1 MPVFNVFN
9 QLKADDSTDND
20 SKTADNAENKPKS
33 SVFNTVSSIQSASF
47 NDVSKATPI
56 KSVFNT
62 AVSTP
67 SIEQNN
73 AENKGFESGESNKP
87 NKSVFNAVAASTT
100 TAPSSAAPTPTTRV
114 PNTKGSSTF
123 NHVQPTGSVLGSAN
137 STTDSTNPTA
147 TATRIVKNAE
157 NKAKN
162 TNSGS
167 NIEFSRLSRENSGSE
182 LNVGS
187 SSSPAKP
194 RSSVFN
200 TFNANTANNVANTP
214 VLPNMVENKPKMQ
227 PSSRVFKPF
236 TANNSN
242 ANSSHAHNNVLAGA
256 ENTVRNAKNTG
267 KTGGLSSLNARKS
280 TSLPNSGLNQRNSS
294 LKNASASNHNNRPSS
309 DFDSKVMVQ
318 CSYWIPPTLRKANE
332 LYFKNNPHEAQKAR
346 LAAQAALTVVARKN
360 ETVEQAIQRA
370 LRISKDI
377 TVMQKQGST
386 VFPNEHKRHMRRVYV
401 RKAITR
407 INTLG
412 GEGKKSVYTPNT
424 ASPQRIIAPNVRF
437 ATREQ
442 AIMLRKAVK
451 DAYTHGRIRAD
462 SRFTIQAKDIKL
474 VDFLL
479 KFRFC
484 TDESAFRILGYSAF
498 DDYQAK
504 INWLEAIG
512 LLKREIAPLSNYF
525 YLMPSSM
532 ATKVSD
538 YGYLGI
544 DNILQFLRSYHNH
557 AFGLSSMAAQLEALS
572 TVNRPYR
579 AQNDVLGLGERGFAE
594 LMQEMRDGRSYIVAE
609 REFRSSL
616 YALRD
621 SLLADTDK
629 NANKHSPSAI
639 TDQRFRHAIENV
651 FKKAKNNANL
661 NNGALLSRQTAEYY
675 CANPRIAQNRA
686 KNKRVCYN
694 AWLWI
699 VFGNDIL
706 AKGSISGT
714 ISRKPVE
721 NAVLDKKG
729 RPILDFEGG
738 DLTSTRDHCP
748 DMVLVR
754 PRNLTTGRPRS
765 LAIEL
770 ELTAKDEFDYFRT
783 MAGYTSNNGR
793 ILYQKVIW
801 LVNNAS
807 VAGLI
812 RAGATKAGCVE
823 GRDYEVIPVASQD
836 KNGTFGRG
844 AQLVAGRWKNP
855 DAPYGYAIPITTA
868 KRRKIRQNEAKMVLG
883 QPRYAA
889 GRSQLEQEQI
899 KVEKAKN
906 PVLDDFQLPQGIV

>member
-1 MPVFNVFN
+1 MPTFNVFN
-9 QLKADDSTDND
+9 QLKADDSTGNG
-20 SKTADNAENKPKS
+20 SKTAENAEKKPKPSAFNTVSSVKLNDSSTGKTVPTSTAASAHNRSVFNTLSAPSNGMNTAKNRVSNAFNNYSTTANATTNTNNSKGSSVFNHVSPNNASNSVNSTGSTKADNAKNLNSLGLSGEFSLSNRENSRPDSDSEPNSGSNLPAKPHN
-33 SVFNTVSSIQSASF
+33 SVFNTVNNTTAQNKPILQPSNVPSSSTNSRLLKPFSA
-47 NDVSKATPI
+47 N
-56 KSVFNT
+56 NT
-62 AVSTP
+62 TNSTAHAR
-67 SIEQNN
+67 NN
-73 AENKGFESGESNKP
+73 ALTGVKNTVRKADNTIK
-87 NKSVFNAVAASTT
+87 N
-100 TAPSSAAPTPTTRV
+100 SSLCSLPTR
-114 PNTKGSSTF
+114 K
-123 NHVQPTGSVLGSAN
+123 PTGLPNFGLNQHNSSLNGASKRNNSVS
-137 STTDSTNPTA
+137 S
-147 TATRIVKNAE
+147 
-157 NKAKN
+157 
-162 TNSGS
+162 TNSG
-167 NIEFSRLSRENSGSE
+167 L
-182 LNVGS
+182 
-187 SSSPAKP
+187 
-194 RSSVFN
+194 
-200 TFNANTANNVANTP
+200 
-214 VLPNMVENKPKMQ
+214 
-227 PSSRVFKPF
+227 
-236 TANNSN
+236 
-242 ANSSHAHNNVLAGA
+242 
-256 ENTVRNAKNTG
+256 
-267 KTGGLSSLNARKS
+267 
-280 TSLPNSGLNQRNSS
+280 
-294 LKNASASNHNNRPSS
+294 
-309 DFDSKVMVQ
+309 MVQ

-412 GEGKKSVYTPNT
+412 GEGRKSVYTPNT
-424 ASPQRIIAPNVRF
+424 ASPQRIIASNVRF

-442 AIMLRKAVK
+442 AIMLRKAIK

-572 TVNRPYR
+572 TMSRPYR
-579 AQNDVLGLGERGFAE
+579 AQNDVLGLGERGFTE
-594 LMQEMRDGRSYIVAE
+594 LMQEMREGKSYIVAE

-621 SLLADTDK
+621 SLLADSDK

-651 FKKAKNNANL
+651 FKKAKNSANL

-706 AKGSISGT
+706 TKGSVSGT

-721 NAVLDKKG
+721 NAILDKKG

-868 KRRKIRQNEAKMVLG
+868 KRRKIRQNEAKTVLG
-883 QPRYAA
+883 KPRYAA

-906 PVLDDFQLPQGIV
+906 PILDNSQLPQGIV

>member
-9 QLKADDSTDND
+9 QLKADDSTGNG
-20 SKTADNAENKPKS
+20 SKMAENAGNKPKS
-33 SVFNTVSSIQSASF
+33 SVFNTVSSVQPASF
-47 NDVSKATPI
+47 NNVSKTAPT

-62 AVSTP
+62 TVSTP
-67 SIEQNN
+67 SREQNN
-73 AENKGFESGESNKP
+73 AENKSLKVGEANESSKLSKP
-87 NKSVFNAVAASTT
+87 VFNSYDTIAVSTT
-100 TAPSSAAPTPTTRV
+100 TAPSSTASTASAPTTRV
-114 PNTKGSSTF
+114 PNTKGSSAF
-123 NHVQPTGSVLGSAN
+123 NRVQPTSSVLGS
-137 STTDSTNPTA
+137 S
-147 TATRIVKNAE
+147 V
-157 NKAKN
+157 
-162 TNSGS
+162 
-167 NIEFSRLSRENSGSE
+167 EFSRLNRENSGFE
-182 LNVGS
+182 PNVGS
-187 SSSPAKP
+187 SSNSAKH

-200 TFNANTANNVANTP
+200 TNTANNAANTP

-227 PSSRVFKPF
+227 PSSRVLKPF
-236 TANNSN
+236 SANSSN
-242 ANSSHAHNNVLAGA
+242 ANSSHAHNNILTGT

-294 LKNASASNHNNRPSS
+294 LKNASASNHNNSS
-309 DFDSKVMVQ
+309 SSGFDSKVMVQ

-370 LRISKDI
+370 LRISRDI

-412 GEGKKSVYTPNT
+412 GEGRKSVYTPNT
-424 ASPQRIIAPNVRF
+424 ASPQRIIASNVRF

-462 SRFTIQAKDIKL
+462 SRFTIQSKDIKL

-484 TDESAFRILGYSAF
+484 TDESAFRILGYSTF

-579 AQNDVLGLGERGFAE
+579 AQNDVLGLGERGFTE
-594 LMQEMRDGRSYIVAE
+594 LMQEMREGKSYIVAE

-651 FKKAKNNANL
+651 FKKAKNSANL

-706 AKGSISGT
+706 TKGSVSGT

-906 PVLDDFQLPQGIV
+906 PVLDDSQLPQGIV

>member
-9 QLKADDSTDND
+9 QLKADDSTGNG
-20 SKTADNAENKPKS
+20 SKTAENAENKPKS
-33 SVFNTVSSIQSASF
+33 SVFNTVSNVQPASF
-47 NDVSKATPI
+47 NSVSKTTPA

-62 AVSTP
+62 PFSTP

-73 AENKGFESGESNKP
+73 AENKGFGSGEPNKSS
-87 NKSVFNAVAASTT
+87 KSVFNTVSASTT
-100 TAPSSAAPTPTTRV
+100 TATSSTTPTPTTRM
-114 PNTKGSSTF
+114 PNTKGSSAF
-123 NHVQPTGSVLGSAN
+123 NHIQPDASSVLNSAN
-137 STTDSTNPTA
+137 STTDSTNPT
-147 TATRIVKNAE
+147 TTSVVKNVE
-157 NKAKN
+157 NKAEHP
-162 TNSGS
+162 NSGS
-167 NIEFSRLSRENSGSE
+167 SIEFSRLNRENSGSE
-182 LNVGS
+182 PNTDSSFS
-187 SSSPAKP
+187 SSKP
-194 RSSVFN
+194 HSSVFN
-200 TFNANTANNVANTP
+200 TFNTSITNNTANAP

-227 PSSRVFKPF
+227 PSGGSSRVLEPF
-236 TANNSN
+236 PANSSN
-242 ANSSHAHNNVLAGA
+242 ANSSHAHNNMLTGA
-256 ENTVRNAKNTG
+256 ENTVKNAKSTG
-267 KTGGLSSLNARKS
+267 KTGGLSSLNSRKS
-280 TSLPNSGLNQRNSS
+280 TVLPNSGLNRRNSS
-294 LKNASASNHNNRPSS
+294 LSNTSNHNNGSS
-309 DFDSKVMVQ
+309 SFDSKVMVQ

-346 LAAQAALTVVARKN
+346 LAAQTALTVVARKN

-370 LRISKDI
+370 LRISRDI

-412 GEGKKSVYTPNT
+412 GEGRKSVYTPNT
-424 ASPQRIIAPNVRF
+424 ASPQRIIASNVRF

-579 AQNDVLGLGERGFAE
+579 AQNDVLGLGERGFTE
-594 LMQEMRDGRSYIVAE
+594 LMQEMREGKSYIVAE

-651 FKKAKNNANL
+651 FKKAKNSANL

-706 AKGSISGT
+706 TKGSVSGT

-868 KRRKIRQNEAKMVLG
+868 KRRKIRQNEAKAVLG

-906 PVLDDFQLPQGIV
+906 PILDDSQLPQGII